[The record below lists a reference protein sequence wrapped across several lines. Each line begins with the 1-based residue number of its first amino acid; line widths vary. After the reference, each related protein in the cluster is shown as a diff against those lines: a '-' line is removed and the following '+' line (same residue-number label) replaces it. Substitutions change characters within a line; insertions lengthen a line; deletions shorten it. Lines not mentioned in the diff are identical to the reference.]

1 MNIES
6 LGIVHDASE
15 LRKLIAENPD
25 LPICV
30 LVGREAATYE
40 WAYTYCTDVRAHIGE
55 ILDCEVSTRG
65 EYVIT
70 DRDDLK
76 DALDDLYCDEYA
88 DLSDDEYDKAI
99 EAKIAEYEPFWKKAI
114 IVYADN

>member
-1 MNIES
+1 MNIEP

-30 LVGREAATYE
+30 LVGREAASDE
-40 WAYTYCTDVRAHIGE
+40 FAYTYCTDVRAYIGE
-55 ILDCEVSTRG
+55 ILDCEVSTR
-65 EYVIT
+65 ECVIT

-114 IVYADN
+114 VVYADN

>member
-30 LVGREAATYE
+30 LV
-40 WAYTYCTDVRAHIGE
+40 D
-55 ILDCEVSTRG
+55 
-65 EYVIT
+65 
-70 DRDDLK
+70 
-76 DALDDLYCDEYA
+76 
-88 DLSDDEYDKAI
+88 
-99 EAKIAEYEPFWKKAI
+99 IA
-114 IVYADN
+114 